1 MFDYDPDLY
10 TKMVRY
16 PLEVLGIF
24 DIVLMNKVGR
34 INPLFEKH
42 IQTRIFNLKSSTSMR
57 NLNPSDVERMVSLKG
72 MIIRSSS
79 IIPEIREAIFRCL
92 VCGYY
97 SDPVV
102 INRGN
107 FIWVVVMI
115 IGLICVIVI
124 VFVEMNVFSSC

>member
-1 MFDYDPDLY
+1 
-10 TKMVRY
+10 
-16 PLEVLGIF
+16 
-24 DIVLMNKVGR
+24 
-34 INPLFEKH
+34 
-42 IQTRIFNLKSSTSMR
+42 
-57 NLNPSDVERMVSLKG
+57 MVSLKG

-92 VCGYY
+92 VCGFY

-107 FIWVVVMI
+107 FNCGAVTV
-115 IGLICVIVI
+115 GLICVIVI

>member
-1 MFDYDPDLY
+1 
-10 TKMVRY
+10 
-16 PLEVLGIF
+16 
-24 DIVLMNKVGR
+24 
-34 INPLFEKH
+34 
-42 IQTRIFNLKSSTSMR
+42 
-57 NLNPSDVERMVSLKG
+57 MVSLKG

-107 FIWVVVMI
+107 FNWGAVTV
-115 IGLICVIVI
+115 GLICVIVI

>member
-1 MFDYDPDLY
+1 MVEASMLREASIDVKQYMVSTPTSTDDPRE
-10 TKMVRY
+10 VRA
-16 PLEVLGIF
+16 
-24 DIVLMNKVGR
+24 
-34 INPLFEKH
+34 
-42 IQTRIFNLKSSTSMR
+42 RIFNLKSSTSMR

-102 INRGN
+102 INRGQ
-107 FIWVVVMI
+107 ITEPKI
-115 IGLICVIVI
+115 SLK
-124 VFVEMNVFSSC
+124 EE

>member
-1 MFDYDPDLY
+1 
-10 TKMVRY
+10 MV
-16 PLEVLGIF
+16 F
-24 DIVLMNKVGR
+24 
-34 INPLFEKH
+34 
-42 IQTRIFNLKSSTSMR
+42 
-57 NLNPSDVERMVSLKG
+57 LKG
-72 MIIRSSS
+72 M

-107 FIWVVVMI
+107 FIWGVVMI

-124 VFVEMNVFSSC
+124 VFAEMNVFRVVD

>member
-1 MFDYDPDLY
+1 
-10 TKMVRY
+10 
-16 PLEVLGIF
+16 
-24 DIVLMNKVGR
+24 
-34 INPLFEKH
+34 
-42 IQTRIFNLKSSTSMR
+42 
-57 NLNPSDVERMVSLKG
+57 MVSLKG
-72 MIIRSSS
+72 M

-107 FIWVVVMI
+107 FIWGVVMI

-124 VFVEMNVFSSC
+124 VFAEMNVFRVVD

>member
-1 MFDYDPDLY
+1 
-10 TKMVRY
+10 
-16 PLEVLGIF
+16 
-24 DIVLMNKVGR
+24 
-34 INPLFEKH
+34 
-42 IQTRIFNLKSSTSMR
+42 
-57 NLNPSDVERMVSLKG
+57 MVSLKG

-107 FIWVVVMI
+107 FNWDAVTV
-115 IGLICVIVI
+115 GLICVIVI

>member
-1 MFDYDPDLY
+1 
-10 TKMVRY
+10 
-16 PLEVLGIF
+16 
-24 DIVLMNKVGR
+24 
-34 INPLFEKH
+34 
-42 IQTRIFNLKSSTSMR
+42 
-57 NLNPSDVERMVSLKG
+57 MVSLKG

-107 FIWVVVMI
+107 FNCGAATV
-115 IGLICVIVI
+115 GLICVIVI

>member
-1 MFDYDPDLY
+1 
-10 TKMVRY
+10 
-16 PLEVLGIF
+16 
-24 DIVLMNKVGR
+24 
-34 INPLFEKH
+34 
-42 IQTRIFNLKSSTSMR
+42 
-57 NLNPSDVERMVSLKG
+57 MVSLKG

-107 FIWVVVMI
+107 FNWCAVTV
-115 IGLICVIVI
+115 GLICVIVI

>member
-1 MFDYDPDLY
+1 
-10 TKMVRY
+10 
-16 PLEVLGIF
+16 
-24 DIVLMNKVGR
+24 
-34 INPLFEKH
+34 
-42 IQTRIFNLKSSTSMR
+42 
-57 NLNPSDVERMVSLKG
+57 MVSLKG

-107 FIWVVVMI
+107 FNWGVVIV
-115 IGLICVIVI
+115 GLICVIVI

>member
-1 MFDYDPDLY
+1 
-10 TKMVRY
+10 
-16 PLEVLGIF
+16 
-24 DIVLMNKVGR
+24 
-34 INPLFEKH
+34 
-42 IQTRIFNLKSSTSMR
+42 
-57 NLNPSDVERMVSLKG
+57 MVSLKG
-72 MIIRSSS
+72 M